1 MIPIGAVCSGAG
13 RRRAFD
19 QKDQCM
25 GMKSVL
31 ALSAALLV
39 AAGCTNGP
47 GPKEMGGAVIGG
59 AAGGLIGSQIGSGTG
74 QLVATAAGVFL
85 GAWLGSEIGR
95 SLDEN
100 DRREAERSAQAAL
113 EGNPD
118 GRATTWQNPNSGHSG
133 STTPTRTYETADGP
147 CREYTTSVV
156 IDGKTQTAHGTACRE
171 PDGTWRIVS

>member
-1 MIPIGAVCSGAG
+1 
-13 RRRAFD
+13 
-19 QKDQCM
+19 M

-31 ALSAALLV
+31 ALSAALAV
-39 AAGCTNGP
+39 AAGCTTDR
-47 GPKEMGGAVIGG
+47 GPKEIGGAVIGG
-59 AAGGLIGSQIGSGTG
+59 AAGGLLGSQIGSGTG

-100 DRREAERSAQAAL
+100 DRREAERSAQVAL
-113 EGNPD
+113 EQNPD
-118 GRATTWQNPNSGHSG
+118 GRASTWQNPNSGHSG
-133 STTPTRTYETADGP
+133 STTPTRTYEASGGP

-171 PDGTWRIVS
+171 PDGTWRIES